1 MKIFL
6 IGCGPG
12 AGECL
17 TTEAVQIIKRSAF
30 VLGTE
35 RVLRGVQ
42 AFIET
47 IGACDS
53 GKAEAEEAV
62 QREYIVVKTYTE
74 EALKQIL
81 KLRREDGLEPQEEGG
96 LKPQQEGG
104 LEPQREDGLELRQE
118 DTFVDEA
125 SEKPCI
131 SVLYSGDSGFYSGA
145 GKLNE
150 LLIKEGLSC
159 ELVPGI
165 SSLQYFAARLKEDWQ
180 DWLLLSSHGKYC
192 NVLKEIC
199 RGKPVFLL
207 TGSIRGAINVLREL
221 AEAGLSELAAAVGTD
236 LSYPEKEEIIRG
248 SVGKLLQDLNDR
260 EGKGL
265 LVLLIYPPRHYPY
278 CSPGIPDKEFVRGER
293 PMTKRTIR
301 ALVMA
306 ALQLNEKDTVLDIGA
321 GTGGMSI
328 ELSMQAGRVF
338 AIEKEEEEGIRLL
351 GENRKHF
358 GAWNLCII
366 QGRAPEALYEELQ
379 GAGVNK
385 VFIGGSDGNLAEILD
400 AVCELYGNVEICLT
414 AITLETVGEALA
426 WFRDRGFQAE
436 ITELTVAN
444 SEKAG
449 KKHMMKGENP
459 VYIILGRKMSG
470 SEEERSEAENTRL
483 PEARLKA

>member
-1 MKIFL
+1 
-6 IGCGPG
+6 
-12 AGECL
+12 
-17 TTEAVQIIKRSAF
+17 
-30 VLGTE
+30 
-35 RVLRGVQ
+35 
-42 AFIET
+42 
-47 IGACDS
+47 
-53 GKAEAEEAV
+53 
-62 QREYIVVKTYTE
+62 
-74 EALKQIL
+74 
-81 KLRREDGLEPQEEGG
+81 
-96 LKPQQEGG
+96 
-104 LEPQREDGLELRQE
+104 
-118 DTFVDEA
+118 
-125 SEKPCI
+125 
-131 SVLYSGDSGFYSGA
+131 
-145 GKLNE
+145 
-150 LLIKEGLSC
+150 
-159 ELVPGI
+159 
-165 SSLQYFAARLKEDWQ
+165 
-180 DWLLLSSHGKYC
+180 
-192 NVLKEIC
+192 
-199 RGKPVFLL
+199 
-207 TGSIRGAINVLREL
+207 
-221 AEAGLSELAAAVGTD
+221 
-236 LSYPEKEEIIRG
+236 
-248 SVGKLLQDLNDR
+248 
-260 EGKGL
+260 
-265 LVLLIYPPRHYPY
+265 
-278 CSPGIPDKEFVRGER
+278 
-293 PMTKRTIR
+293 
-301 ALVMA
+301 MA